1 MGLEREYQDIDFSQF
16 SSVKSTLLQKLH
28 QVRKQN
34 NNFVV
39 LNKVNSAKQE
49 LSLDELDYAV
59 AAKGNMYKHDQKD
72 DI

>member
-1 MGLEREYQDIDFSQF
+1 MSLEREYQNIDFSQF
-16 SSVKSTLLQKLH
+16 SGVKSTLLQKLH

-39 LNKVNSAKQE
+39 LNKVGSAKQE

-59 AAKGNMYKHDQKD
+59 AAKGNMHRD
-72 DI
+72 DEKK